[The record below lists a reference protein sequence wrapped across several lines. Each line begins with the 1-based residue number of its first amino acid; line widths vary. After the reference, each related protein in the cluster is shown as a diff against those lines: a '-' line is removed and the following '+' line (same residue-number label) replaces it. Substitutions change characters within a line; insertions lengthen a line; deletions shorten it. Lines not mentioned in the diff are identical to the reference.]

1 VGSRVVPDR
10 FSKSGMWNMEYIFK
24 IWNMESGIWNG
35 SKTRNIPEY
44 GIRNAE
50 LKKMFINNKNDN

>member
-1 VGSRVVPDR
+1 
-10 FSKSGMWNMEYIFK
+10 
-24 IWNMESGIWNG
+24 MESGIWNG

-44 GIRNAE
+44 GMRN